1 MNIHAAAGP
10 GRHRKPYRIRE
21 YLDTKGMNMADIARA
36 LGVSIQAVSAT
47 VRGSRNHRKVLAAL
61 RDLGCPLDALSLP
74 EDMKDNEQTS
84 KAG

>member
-1 MNIHAAAGP
+1 MNVHAAAGP

-21 YLDTKGMNMADIARA
+21 YLDAKGMNMADIARE

-47 VRGSRNHRKVLAAL
+47 VRGSRNHRRVLAAL

-74 EDMKDNEQTS
+74 EDMRNDELTR